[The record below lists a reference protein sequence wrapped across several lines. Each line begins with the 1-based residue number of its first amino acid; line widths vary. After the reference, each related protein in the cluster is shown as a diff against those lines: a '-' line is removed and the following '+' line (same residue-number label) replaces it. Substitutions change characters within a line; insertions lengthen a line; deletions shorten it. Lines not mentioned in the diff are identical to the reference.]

1 MLGAAFLIPALII
14 SEIVAAPQHRGHL
27 GLGTVFGM
35 LALGVLS
42 TGFAYILNFQVI
54 DAAGSSTATGV
65 AYLSPIAVVIVGT
78 LFLGEH
84 LYWYEPV
91 GAVIVLLGVTI
102 AQGRLRRFRQ
112 RVVASRVR
120 PEQRVLVKDYVMQ
133 KHVNRGAIDNRPR
146 PPEGPDRC
154 PDWSKRRRQDVT
166 TRSARRRHR
175 RLGTGRKG

>member
-1 MLGAAFLIPALII
+1 
-14 SEIVAAPQHRGHL
+14 
-27 GLGTVFGM
+27 M

-102 AQGRLRRFRQ
+102 AQGR
-112 RVVASRVR
+112 
-120 PEQRVLVKDYVMQ
+120 VK
-133 KHVNRGAIDNRPR
+133 RL
-146 PPEGPDRC
+146 
-154 PDWSKRRRQDVT
+154 
-166 TRSARRRHR
+166 RSA
-175 RLGTGRKG
+175 